1 MWQQNSLNRCTN
13 PPKRSQSRGTRFS
26 RCAAEQQRAET
37 CLRLFSLA
45 QHGHLEASR
54 AMGIRVESRKSLAS
68 KATSR
73 REPPAWC
80 RAPAVHEECTSTVSA
95 RWVLRARRSRAGI
108 HRIGARSGPAA
119 HQHAWS
125 RPTPRPPAG
134 SPRSTPCTNA
144 TPTTAAVVVVVD
156 GRARARSRLY
166 SAAHRVPSATATRQA
181 VALRARAAGAPAA
194 ATYKPTR
201 RLRAIWVQLAA
212 RAERA
217 GHRCRSRAVGGSH
230 MGR

>member
-1 MWQQNSLNRCTN
+1 MS
-13 PPKRSQSRGTRFS
+13 
-26 RCAAEQQRAET
+26 
-37 CLRLFSLA
+37 SLA
-45 QHGHLEASR
+45 QHCHLEASR
-54 AMGIRVESRKSLAS
+54 ALGIRVEPRKSRAS

-80 RAPAVHEECTSTVSA
+80 RAPAVHEEYTSTVSA

-134 SPRSTPCTNA
+134 SPRSTRCTNA
-144 TPTTAAVVVVVD
+144 TPTTTAVVVVVD

-166 SAAHRVPSATATRQA
+166 SAAHRVPSTTYQHGRLWLC
-181 VALRARAAGAPAA
+181 ALEQQEHLLQQRTNGRVGYARFGSNLPRVPSEQGTDAGAGRLVVLTWAGKDAPPGRAA
-194 ATYKPTR
+194 R
-201 RLRAIWVQLAA
+201 RLDDHEA
-212 RAERA
+212 RRSLVGRDSA
-217 GHRCRSRAVGGSH
+217 G
-230 MGR
+230 MY

>member
-80 RAPAVHEECTSTVSA
+80 RAPAVHEEYTSTVSA

-166 SAAHRVPSATATRQA
+166 SAAHRVPSTTAARQA
-181 VALRARAAGAPAA
+181 GARAAGAPAA
-194 ATYKPTR
+194 AT
-201 RLRAIWVQLAA
+201 
-212 RAERA
+212 
-217 GHRCRSRAVGGSH
+217 S
-230 MGR
+230 

>member
-13 PPKRSQSRGTRFS
+13 PPKRSESRGTRFS

-54 AMGIRVESRKSLAS
+54 ALGIRVEPRQSRAS

-80 RAPAVHEECTSTVSA
+80 SAPAVHEECTSTVSA

-125 RPTPRPPAG
+125 RPTTRPPAG

-144 TPTTAAVVVVVD
+144 TPTTAAVEVVVD
-156 GRARARSRLY
+156 GRVRARSRLY
-166 SAAHRVPSATATRQA
+166 SAAHRVPSTTATRQA
-181 VALRARAAGAPAA
+181 MALRARAAGAPAA